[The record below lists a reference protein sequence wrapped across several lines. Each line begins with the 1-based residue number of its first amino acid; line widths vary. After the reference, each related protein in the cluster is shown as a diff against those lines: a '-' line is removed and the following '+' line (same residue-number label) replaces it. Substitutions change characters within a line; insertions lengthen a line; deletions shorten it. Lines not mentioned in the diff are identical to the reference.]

1 MLGSDT
7 NKTVYPPCTC
17 SHWYCQQEWR
27 LHAQGLKLLLFT
39 SSTLDVSLDS
49 LLLHH
54 QQIEG
59 NNQCELINF
68 LSKRVSVLVTCI
80 RHIAETFFW
89 SGFVVV
95 CVLFELTPWCM

>member
-7 NKTVYPPCTC
+7 NKTVYPQCTC
-17 SHWYCQQEWR
+17 SHWCCQQEWR

-39 SSTLDVSLDS
+39 SSTLDSTLGVSLDS

-59 NNQCELINF
+59 NNQCEL
-68 LSKRVSVLVTCI
+68 V
-80 RHIAETFFW
+80 
-89 SGFVVV
+89 
-95 CVLFELTPWCM
+95 